1 MSRVI
6 DGVDILYQNSYIA
19 GAMSQS
25 LDDLLNGKETK
36 IPAGVLD
43 QAKRLFSVGMGHI
56 NEISAGSAE
65 LKAMTT
71 YQLLRDMLRKVDS
84 SLGDV
89 DSELESLAVAAEAL
103 TPDGRQI
110 KISAERYSTIQNL
123 FKIMFEESKKYNSQ
137 PGNRSPYCTGTFDDD
152 DDE

>member
-25 LDDLLNGKETK
+25 LDDLLSGKEAK

-43 QAKRLFSVGMGHI
+43 SAKRLFSVGMGYI
-56 NEISAGSAE
+56 KGSSAGSAE
-65 LKAMTT
+65 LMAMTT
-71 YQLLRDMLRKVDS
+71 YQLLRDMLRKVNS

-110 KISAERYSTIQNL
+110 KISAERYRTMQNL
-123 FKIMFEESKKYNSQ
+123 FKTIFEESKKYSSQ
-137 PGNRSPYCTGTFDDD
+137 PGNRSQYCIGTFDDH
-152 DDE
+152 DE